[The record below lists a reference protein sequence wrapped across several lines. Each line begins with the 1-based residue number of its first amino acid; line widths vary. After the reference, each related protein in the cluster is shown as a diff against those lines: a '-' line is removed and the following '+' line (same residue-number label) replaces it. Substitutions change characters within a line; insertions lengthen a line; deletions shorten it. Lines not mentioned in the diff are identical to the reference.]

1 MHDARRA
8 EDPVVTSPSRP
19 ESPGTVPALTS
30 SDARAWAQRVP
41 VALLRTLVVVGVL
54 VCVGTAVTVEETS
67 TTTAAD
73 IEDPAYVLVSALQSV
88 WLASVVLVLVVPLLA
103 TTLAAA
109 GMLLI
114 AQRPD
119 LHAGAPGLW
128 WAAGTVLA
136 VLATA
141 DAVTR
146 LRQRALGHVWARGPG
161 AEVRRP
167 VVPDRVRDALVRPRW
182 SRVAGGAAALLVGA
196 GFVALYVHDA
206 SAAAGFRR
214 DALVTRTT
222 VDAVNGDATEAS
234 VVVGRTRYRVPLP
247 ATYPEPGDSVEVRH
261 DPATGRAEL
270 VDDAFDPTLAFLP
283 AMTGLLLG
291 LALLGT
297 ERARTRRLDDL
308 LTRPGGA
315 LRVRGSWSERDA
327 GVRLYAVDDGTRPF
341 AVAPRLL
348 AVLDDG
354 EGRPRGPAHGV
365 DHAGAHGDHADDG
378 WDDHD
383 HDPDDDGADLGPQAD
398 VTALGDDELLA
409 LARRLADAPE
419 PDTAAD
425 ADLWSG
431 LVPVAPW
438 DLTPMTVVGLRHD
451 GAPVVVLDDLGVWHV
466 SRSGVRGPR
475 GRLRLR
481 GPAVGPEA
489 GRAAGPVPRDP
500 ADGSRRLGWTPDAD
514 ASRPDR
520 LVQRRKAAW
529 ERFAR
534 RTGRVLPW
542 FAAPVLWA
550 SLHWLL
556 AEGGVSAWRLLTV
569 ATAPAVGWS
578 WSMLGHTCLDVR
590 PGWLHVRGRFRDQL
604 VAWSRV
610 TSVAVDDAALV
621 VRLDHDT
628 PTAADALLFAV
639 HPDALPIVR
648 GGAAPPLVAERL
660 LRARQEG
667 YGARPPWVRSRPST
681 PVLVGL
687 AWAAA
692 IVLALVTA
700 R

>member
-1 MHDARRA
+1 MHHARRA
-8 EDPVVTSPSRP
+8 EDPTVTSPSRP
-19 ESPGTVPALTS
+19 EPPSAVPALAS
-30 SDARAWAQRVP
+30 PDARAWAQRVP

-54 VCVGTAVTVEETS
+54 VCVGTAAMVEETF
-67 TTTAAD
+67 TATAAD
-73 IEDPAYVLVSALQSV
+73 IEDPGYVLVSVLQST
-88 WLASVVLVLVVPLLA
+88 WFASAALVLVVPLLGTA
-103 TTLAAA
+103 LAAA
-109 GMLLI
+109 GMLLT
-114 AQRPD
+114 AQSPD
-119 LHAGAPGLW
+119 LDAGVPELW
-128 WAAGTVLA
+128 WTAGTLLA

-146 LRQRALGHVWARGPG
+146 LRQRALAHVWARGPR
-161 AEVRRP
+161 AALRRP
-167 VVPDRVRDALVRPRW
+167 VVPDHVRDALVRPRW

-206 SAAAGFRR
+206 SAAAAFRQ

-222 VDAVNGDATEAS
+222 VDTVNGDVTEAT
-234 VVVGRTRYRVPLP
+234 VVVGGTRYQVPLP
-247 ATYPEPGDSVEVRH
+247 ATYPEPGDSVDVRY
-261 DPATGRAEL
+261 DPATGRAEM
-270 VDDAFDPTLAFLP
+270 VDDAFDPTLALLP

-308 LTRPGGA
+308 LTQPGGA
-315 LRVRGSWSERDA
+315 LRVRGSWSTRDA

-348 AVLDDG
+348 AVLDGG
-354 EGRPRGPAHGV
+354 EGRPRGPGNGV
-365 DHAGAHGDHADDG
+365 DHAGDHADDR
-378 WDDHD
+378 WDDD
-383 HDPDDDGADLGPQAD
+383 WDDDGDDDLGPQAD

-409 LARRLADAPE
+409 LARQLADAPE
-419 PDTAAD
+419 PDEVAD
-425 ADLWSG
+425 ADLRPG
-431 LVPVAPW
+431 PVGVAPW

-451 GAPVVVLDDLGVWHV
+451 GAPVAVLDDLGVWHV

-481 GPAVGPEA
+481 GPAVDPEA
-489 GRAAGPVPRDP
+489 YRAAGPVPRDP
-500 ADGSRRLGWTPDAD
+500 ADAPRTLGWAPEAD
-514 ASRPDR
+514 ASLPDR
-520 LVQRRKAAW
+520 LARRRDAAW

-542 FAAPVLWA
+542 LAVPVLWG

-556 AEGGVSAWRLLTV
+556 ADGGVSAWRLLTV
-569 ATAPAVGWS
+569 AAAPAVGWS
-578 WSMLGHTCLDVR
+578 WSMLGQAYLDVR

-604 VAWSRV
+604 VAWPRV

-621 VRLDHDT
+621 VRLDHDR

-639 HPDALPIVR
+639 HPDALPLMR
-648 GGAAPPLVAERL
+648 DGAAPPLVAERL

-667 YGARPPWVRSRPST
+667 HGARPPWVRSRPST
-681 PVLVGL
+681 PLLVGL

-692 IVLALVTA
+692 VVLALVTT